1 METICGR
8 TKNPMKRFDDNIED
22 LRSSSQVSIGFPEF
36 SNTVLNKDRL
46 LSTNIPIVSDKN
58 LPITDQCC
66 IGLFCAKHEKLA
78 AAKLKNKGLFLPNF
92 IIKNSDSWFD
102 VADRSIQQLFQALN
116 LNQPIILLENQLF
129 NITRI
134 QLPKKYPH
142 YLTRVTFVSIISHE
156 DKICIQ
162 SEPNPFSWYTLNQLR
177 NEDTLWGI
185 EPIELFYVLKETAD
199 KISKQNF
206 GKKLSTTLNEYE
218 QNEAI
223 RFIEMSN
230 DFQAERELLLSAKFT
245 IDNIY
250 KLYNEFIMQCFPSR
264 YMTYQSFKI
273 FMKKIGWLN
282 DEEILYRMVFHSFT
296 SSTDYSTKYERLVP
310 FLEFEQLIIGLA
322 IMEERTDHRGNCL
335 RFRLRY
341 IFHFYDT
348 DKDNIL
354 NENEIRHMITDINNT
369 IRSNDNNSRSS
380 KTLFEASLSEIYR
393 RFNVNDSITYEQ
405 FMQSTYSD
413 LNCSWIAE
421 LTDTLFRSS
430 ISSIDVASVKFNYKI
445 KPELSSTL
453 TAMTLANNYD
463 EPCEQ
468 CKLIKFNMCA
478 HGIKIDGSG
487 SILGIIKFNLGSL
500 YKDTPFTQELSVT
513 ELEFNMINTELNRIS
528 QIAIE
533 ILNLSNEEL
542 AIHRKS
548 NEQMIINNIRQIIKM
563 AKNIIKVEPII
574 IYCESPC
581 MIISEI
587 WSNLYNLHKLMSSFT
602 RMSPFV
608 NQMNCIFLGNY
619 IDPDS
624 CFGIECF
631 IYLLCY
637 KILMPKRIYLLRG
650 SNELRKRI
658 SNRSLFR
665 KDCTDCFNVDIFND
679 ILDLFDLLPI
689 VAVVDHRLF
698 LSKSGIP
705 RKKKSL
711 KEFSELNPTQK
722 VPIVKFNS
730 VLKNIM

>member
-1 METICGR
+1 MVKKNCG
-8 TKNPMKRFDDNIED
+8 KKDSMKRFDGNIEE
-22 LRSSSQVSIGFPEF
+22 LRSSSQVSIGFPEC
-36 SNTVLNKDRL
+36 SNSVLKKDRL
-46 LSTNIPIVSDKN
+46 SRTSIPIASDKT
-58 LPITDQCC
+58 LPVTDQCC
-66 IGLFCAKHEKLA
+66 IGLYCATHQKLA
-78 AAKLKNKGLFLPNF
+78 VAKLKNKGLFLPNF
-92 IIKNSDSWFD
+92 IIKTSDSWFD
-102 VADRSIQQLFQALN
+102 VATRSIQQLFQALN
-116 LNQPIILLENQLF
+116 LNQPIILLENQIF

-142 YLTRVTFVSIISHE
+142 YLIRVTFVLIISHE

-162 SEPNPFSWYTLNQLR
+162 SDENPFSWYSLDQLK
-177 NEDTLWGI
+177 NEETLWGI
-185 EPIELFYVLKETAD
+185 EPIELFYVLKETAE
-199 KISKQNF
+199 KISKSNLPI
-206 GKKLSTTLNEYE
+206 KLPTTLEEYE

-230 DFQAERELLLSAKFT
+230 EFQAERELLLSAKFT
-245 IDNIY
+245 IDDTY
-250 KLYNEFIMQCFPSR
+250 KLYNEFVMQCFPSKH
-264 YMTYQSFKI
+264 MTYHSFKL

-296 SSTDYSTKYERLVP
+296 SSTNYTFKYEQLVP
-310 FLEFEQLIIGLA
+310 YLEFEQFIIGLA

-354 NENEIRHMITDINNT
+354 NENEILHMIMDIKNT
-369 IRSNDNNSRSS
+369 NTRSS
-380 KTLFEASLSEIYR
+380 NIINEASLTEIYR
-393 RFNVNDSITYEQ
+393 RFDVNNSITYEQ
-405 FMQSTYSD
+405 FMKSTYSD
-413 LNCSWIAE
+413 SNCSWIAE

-445 KPELSSTL
+445 KPELSPTL
-453 TAMTLANNYD
+453 TAMAMINSYD

-478 HGIKIDGSG
+478 HGIKIDGTG
-487 SILGIIKFNLGSL
+487 TILGIIKFNLSSL
-500 YKDTPFTQELSVT
+500 YKDIPFAQELYVT
-513 ELEFNMINTELNRIS
+513 ELEFNLINTELNRIS
-528 QIAIE
+528 LIAIG

-548 NEQMIINNIRQIIKM
+548 NQQMIKNIRQIIKM
-563 AKNIIKVEPII
+563 ARNIIKIEPFI

-587 WSNLYNLHKLMSSFT
+587 WSNMYNLHKLFSSFT

-619 IDPDS
+619 IDPNS
-624 CFGIECF
+624 RFGIECF

-650 SNELRKRI
+650 SNELRKKL
-658 SNRSLFR
+658 SNRSLFK
-665 KDCTDCFNVDIFND
+665 KDCIDLFGLDVFND
-679 ILDLFDLLPI
+679 VLDLFDLLPI
-689 VAVVDHRLF
+689 VAVVDQRLF

-705 RKKKSL
+705 RQKKSL
-711 KEFSELNPTQK
+711 EQFSELNPTQK
-722 VPIVKFNS
+722 SPIAKFNS
-730 VLKNIM
+730 IIKNIM